1 MGGRTKYKLKNL
13 EVVAVGD
20 KGLHGGMYQKVWVGS
35 VQSWAG
41 VFKKG
46 RSGVALTQFS
56 SCSSIQDLMRQG
68 LWVA

>member
-1 MGGRTKYKLKNL
+1 
-13 EVVAVGD
+13 VGD
-20 KGLHGGMYQKVWVGS
+20 KGLHGGMYQQVWVGS

-46 RSGVALTQFS
+46 QSGVALTQFS

-68 LWVA
+68 LWVV